1 MKLVRGKFF
10 WRLRVSGCVTIFCF
24 TATTKDERRVRYWN
38 FLFKKRKRKMLSGEK
53 TSADGWNWRSA
64 SVQQRQNG
72 DAELDYYF
80 FPEMPRQVTTK
91 EALSLSLRGVTRRF
105 RPSAL
110 PRNIKRLFCCQ
121 RNASSDPRSS
131 KILLVCP
138 PVHQV
143 ALRRVAK
150 FHRKWTRQWTNW
162 VSDPTVDQAAG
173 PGPDLIISC
182 DDRTGTSPNS
192 PFVIFSERNGC
203 CGTAVF
209 FGPNYRIRR
218 FWFEMKITQ
227 SMGD

>member
-1 MKLVRGKFF
+1 
-10 WRLRVSGCVTIFCF
+10 
-24 TATTKDERRVRYWN
+24 
-38 FLFKKRKRKMLSGEK
+38 MLSGEK

-72 DAELDYYF
+72 DGELDYYF

-131 KILLVCP
+131 KILRVCP

-218 FWFEMKITQ
+218 FWFEIKITQ